1 MGSHIQLPT
10 DNNNLN
16 SYMVQQQAKLI
27 MENQDMINQYQN
39 EQSINSALSSFSIRQ
54 IRQNFTYH
62 FTALPSFRSECHFTV
77 W

>member
-27 MENQDMINQYQN
+27 TENQDMINQYQN
-39 EQSINSALSSFSIRQ
+39 EQDINSALSSFSLR
-54 IRQNFTYH
+54 
-62 FTALPSFRSECHFTV
+62 
-77 W
+77 